1 MSLQLFKIETVE
13 VASPVASVT
22 FSSIPQGYTDLMLV
36 ASSRGTRASQEDPT
50 YIRFNGNSS
59 SIYSDRYLYGNG
71 SAAYSGSATGPTLI
85 QYFAQPAAS
94 ATANTFG
101 SINIY
106 IPNYTSSNYKSVSA
120 DALFE
125 NNSAT
130 TDYTRA
136 QLSAGLFSST
146 SPITSITYGT
156 YHGPAFA
163 TNSTFTLYGVL

>member
-1 MSLQLFKIETVE
+1 MALQLFKIASTTVE
-13 VASPVASVT
+13 TPQASIDFT
-22 FSSIPQGYTDLMLV
+22 SIPQGYTDLMLV
-36 ASSRGTRASQEDPT
+36 ASSRSTRASQEDPT

-59 SIYSDRYLYGNG
+59 SIYSDKYLYGNG
-71 SAAYSGSATGPTLI
+71 SAAYSGGPTGPTLI

-101 SINIY
+101 SITIY

-125 NNSAT
+125 NNSTT

-156 YHGPAFA
+156 YAGPAFA